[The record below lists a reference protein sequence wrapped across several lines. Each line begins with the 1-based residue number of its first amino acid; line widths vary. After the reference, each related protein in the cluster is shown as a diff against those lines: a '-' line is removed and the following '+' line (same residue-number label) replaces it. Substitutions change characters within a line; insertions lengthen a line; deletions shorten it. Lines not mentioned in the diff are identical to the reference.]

1 MNAATRPAKLP
12 FSVEFERQ
20 LRSAGHF
27 ARLLRLHR
35 PIGIW
40 LLLWPVLWALWIA
53 GDGRPD
59 PKIFVIFVLGVVVMR
74 SAGCVVNDLAD
85 RDFDPFVRRT
95 RDRPVAARCVSPAEA
110 LVVFFGLLVLAFALV
125 WQLDTNTIW
134 MSCIGAALAIT
145 YPFFKRFFPLPQFY
159 LGIAFTWGVPMA
171 FMALRGEIPRV
182 AWTLFF
188 AGIIWAAV
196 YDTVYAMVDREDDLK
211 IGVKSSAI
219 MFGDMDRVI
228 IGALQAM
235 MLLALYL
242 AGQSMQFDRWYLL
255 GLAGAAVFFVYQ
267 QWLIRKRDAD
277 GCFRAFLNNNYV
289 GMSVFI
295 GVLLEYTFRAS

>member
-1 MNAATRPAKLP
+1 MQ
-12 FSVEFERQ
+12 SVEGASRFGLELERQ
-20 LRSAGHF
+20 LHRAGHF

-40 LLLWPVLWALWIA
+40 LLMWPVLWALWIA
-53 GDGRPD
+53 GDGTPT
-59 PKIFVIFVLGVVVMR
+59 PKLVVIFVLGVIVMR

-85 RDFDPFVRRT
+85 RDYDPYVRRT
-95 RDRPVAARCVSPAEA
+95 RDRPIASRCVSPREGV
-110 LVVFFGLLVLAFALV
+110 VVFVLLLAAAFALV
-125 WQLDTNTIW
+125 LQLDRTTVL
-134 MSCIGAALAIT
+134 MSFVGAALAIT

-159 LGIAFTWGVPMA
+159 LGVAFTWGVPMVFNA
-171 FMALRGEIPRV
+171 ELGQIPRV

-188 AGIIWAAV
+188 AGIIWAAI
-196 YDTVYAMVDREDDLK
+196 YDTMYAMVDRDDDLK

-228 IGALQAM
+228 IGVLQAM
-235 MLLALYL
+235 MLLALHL
-242 AGQSMQFDRWYLL
+242 AGSSMQFGLWYEL
-255 GLAGAAVFFVYQ
+255 GLVGAAVFFVYQ

-277 GCFRAFLNNNYV
+277 GCFRAFLNNNFV

-295 GVLLEYTFRAS
+295 GVLLEYTFRGS